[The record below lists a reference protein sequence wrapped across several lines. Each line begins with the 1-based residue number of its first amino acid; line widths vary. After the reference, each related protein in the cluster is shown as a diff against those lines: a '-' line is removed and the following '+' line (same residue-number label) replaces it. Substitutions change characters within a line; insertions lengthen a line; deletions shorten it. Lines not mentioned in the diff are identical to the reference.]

1 MVTYMHWW
9 QIWIWVLHW
18 IWWNRIIAIVITYY
32 WPLTGVI
39 KLICKWLTNR
49 IFYVSLYGSNSYL
62 HQLNMGTVQGSAL
75 WSILYALFVSS
86 LLDRAKITLF
96 VDGNYILEC
105 NKHKEQLTV
114 KMEEKLEIITNWFR
128 DSVMKDIVSKMEMCL
143 FHWKDQP
150 PSNLYL
156 MAKS

>member
-1 MVTYMHWW
+1 MLVYM
-9 QIWIWVLHW
+9 
-18 IWWNRIIAIVITYY
+18 AVIHTFIN
-32 WPLTGVI
+32 WTWG
-39 KLICKWLTNR
+39 R
-49 IFYVSLYGSNSYL
+49 SR
-62 HQLNMGTVQGSAL
+62 GSAL
-75 WSILYALFVSS
+75 WSILYALVVSS
-86 LLDRAKITLF
+86 LLDHAKITLF
-96 VDGNYILEC
+96 VDDNYILEC

-156 MAKS
+156 MAKSSTTTQKTDTGNQTPTMQKKTLIICVRTTSQILHI